1 MPDYIG
7 TIKRLGPL
15 LATAMCLSAP
25 AIAGELTALDPQL
38 GATMNVQEGTPFPET
53 HDGPWDPVGAGC
65 SYYCAVERVSL
76 TASSALPPQGA
87 NRYDAAS
94 AHDSD
99 LRTAWVEGEKD
110 GGLGKSLTLTVTGS
124 KPTQL
129 TIYNGYQKSPKHYR
143 NNGRVKQLRLLLNG
157 EPKALLN
164 LSDSRAAQ
172 EFEIGNLYLPEYKY
186 GEDAATVT
194 IELEIVAVYPGAK
207 WQDTAISEIVLQG
220 ESH

>member
-1 MPDYIG
+1 MPNYIDA
-7 TIKRLGPL
+7 IKRLGQL
-15 LATAMCLSAP
+15 IATALYLSAP
-25 AIAGELTALDPQL
+25 AQAGELSPLAPKL

-76 TASSALPPQGA
+76 TASSTLAPQGT
-87 NRYDAAS
+87 NRYDAAR

-99 LRTAWVEGEKD
+99 LRTAWVEGEKG
-110 GGLGKSLTLTVTGS
+110 GGLGKSLTLIVTGS
-124 KPTQL
+124 KPTHL
-129 TIYNGYQKSPKHYR
+129 TIYNGYQKSPKHYL
-143 NNGRVKQLRLLLNG
+143 NNGRVKQFRLLLNG
-157 EPKALLN
+157 EPKALLT

-186 GEDAATVT
+186 GEAPATVT

-207 WQDTAISEIVLQG
+207 WKDTAISEVVLRGQ
-220 ESH
+220 SH